1 MEIESGAD
9 CLLDGKTK
17 VTVIRALNRAKTV
30 FSVQL
35 PEKGIDTVE
44 KSRLSP
50 LTELQ
55 AKELAAAGSEAGMIT
70 K

>member
-9 CLLDGKTK
+9 CLLDGKTR
-17 VTVIRALNRAKTV
+17 VVVIRPLNRAKTM

-50 LTELQ
+50 LVDQ
-55 AKELAAAGSEAGMIT
+55 NAAGVLAPVAAKS
-70 K
+70 

>member
-9 CLLDGKTK
+9 CLLDGKTR
-17 VTVIRALNRAKTV
+17 VVVIRALNRSKTM

-44 KSRLSP
+44 KNRLS
-50 LTELQ
+50 LVNDQ
-55 AKELAAAGSEAGMIT
+55 NAAATLAPVSA
-70 K
+70 KS

>member
-1 MEIESGAD
+1 MEIESGAE

-17 VTVIRALNRAKTV
+17 VVVIRPLNRSKTV

-44 KSRLSP
+44 KSRLTP
-50 LTELQ
+50 LT
-55 AKELAAAGSEAGMIT
+55 AKEVSATPREGVPGLAL

>member
-17 VTVIRALNRAKTV
+17 VVVIRPLNRSKTV

-35 PEKGIDTVE
+35 PEKGIDTVDR
-44 KSRLSP
+44 SRLTP
-50 LTELQ
+50 LTAPEVS
-55 AKELAAAGSEAGMIT
+55 ATPRESVPGLAL